1 MYLGRKLRKCPPVL
15 GVSRAAAFGEG
26 RPRAPGPGHH
36 RLADVEMLPPLPAP
50 EKIICVGINYPERA
64 TEYKDRAAEKPKYPN
79 LFCRFP
85 GSLVGHGAPIVRPK
99 VSEKF
104 DYEGEIVLVIGREG
118 RHVSLDRALGLIGG
132 LTLGNEGSVR
142 DWLRHGTLNVTQGK
156 NFDNSGSLGPW
167 IVPADD
173 LDPGKPLHLTT
184 RVNGELRQDDTTDRL
199 TWGFAWL
206 INYISTFMTLRPG
219 DLIWTGTPTGAGGHQ
234 TPPNW
239 LKPGD
244 VVEVEG
250 PEIGVLRN
258 TGVDESG
265 GGRRGVRRRRI
276 FELGIRAALRQQEV
290 QFRGDPGVPV
300 ALLPPR
306 LHRHQPQEGH
316 RQAQGP
322 GGQAHRGRALHHDG
336 RDLHPRHAAAR

>member
-1 MYLGRKLRKCPPVL
+1 MRLATYKVNGRSSYGAVTDTGIIDLGRKLPKYPSLLDVFRARAI
-15 GVSRAAAFGEG
+15 GEARAAATGQ
-26 RPRAPGPGHH
+26 PGH
-36 RLADVEMLPPLPAP
+36 RLTDVEFLPPLLAP
-50 EKIICVGINYPERA
+50 ETMLCVGINYPERD

-79 LFCRFP
+79 LFVRFP
-85 GSLVGHGAPIVRPK
+85 GSLVGHDQPIVRPN

-118 RHVSLDRALGLIGG
+118 RHVPREQALAMIGG

-156 NFDNSGSLGPW
+156 NFECSGSLGPW
-167 IVPADD
+167 IVPADE

-184 RVNGELRQDDTTDRL
+184 KVNGELRQDDTTDRL

-206 INYISTFMTLRPG
+206 INYISTFTMLRPG

-234 TPPNW
+234 TPPKW

-244 VVEVEG
+244 VVEVEV

-258 TGVDESG
+258 AVVNE
-265 GGRRGVRRRRI
+265 
-276 FELGIRAALRQQEV
+276 A
-290 QFRGDPGVPV
+290 
-300 ALLPPR
+300 
-306 LHRHQPQEGH
+306 
-316 RQAQGP
+316 
-322 GGQAHRGRALHHDG
+322 
-336 RDLHPRHAAAR
+336 